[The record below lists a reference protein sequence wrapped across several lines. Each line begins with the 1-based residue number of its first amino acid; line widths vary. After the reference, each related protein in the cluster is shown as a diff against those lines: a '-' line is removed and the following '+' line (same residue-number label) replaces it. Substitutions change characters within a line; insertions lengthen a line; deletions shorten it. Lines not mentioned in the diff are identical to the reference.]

1 MMETQAQDDLICFLK
16 DKKSIEVFETVI
28 PRLGE
33 LKYKIISG
41 SIEDAIQ
48 YFEANLYSR
57 AIIVD
62 CEGTELITSQVE
74 RLLGICGPDLKLI
87 VIGNKND
94 VGVFRDLIKLNVYDY
109 LVKPLNGDVLNRSLS
124 GIFRGEEKKPRSG
137 KIVAFMGATG
147 GVGTTTL
154 ATSIAHV
161 LANEYSKKV
170 ILVDAD
176 LLFGCIG
183 VILDLKPSHALREV
197 LDSGDRFDPDT
208 LEGLLGV
215 YGQNLKVFN
224 SEEPLFEY
232 FAADDIQFTDNFEW
246 LLNVLATKYHYII
259 FDIPRNLTPLWRLV
273 NRKAD
278 SVNVLTPISVV
289 GLRDTVR
296 ILGVLGEDKA
306 EASMNVIV
314 SRYPTSV
321 ISLSQ
326 FEQALA
332 KPVAAYVPYN
342 DMASEAINLGKPLA
356 EISENY
362 RQNLQGLIEMI
373 SGTAV
378 LQKNQPQKS
387 LWTQIRQYLQL
398 GG

>member
-1 MMETQAQDDLICFLK
+1 METQAQDDLICFLK
-16 DKKSIEVFETVI
+16 DKKSVEIFETVL

-33 LKYKIISG
+33 LKYKILTG
-41 SIEDAIQ
+41 GIEDAIP
-48 YFEANLYSR
+48 YFESNLYSR
-57 AIIVD
+57 AIVVD

-87 VIGNKND
+87 VVGNKND

-137 KIVAFMGATG
+137 KIVAFIGATG

-154 ATSIAHV
+154 ATSVAHI

-197 LDSGDRFDPDT
+197 LDSGDRFDSDA
-208 LEGLLGV
+208 LEGLLGI

-232 FAADDIQFTDNFEW
+232 FAADDIQFMDNFEW
-246 LLNVLATKYHYII
+246 LLNILATKYHYII
-259 FDIPRNLTPLWRLV
+259 FDIPRSFTPIWRLV

-296 ILGVLGEDKA
+296 ILGVLGEDKV
-306 EASMNVIV
+306 EASANVIL
-314 SRYPTSV
+314 SRYPASV
-321 ISLSQ
+321 IPVGQ
-326 FEQALA
+326 FEQSLA
-332 KPVAAYVPYN
+332 KTVVAHIPHS

-356 EISENY
+356 EISESY
-362 RQNLQGLIEMI
+362 RQSLQGLIETV
-373 SGTAV
+373 SGTTV
-378 LQKNQPQKS
+378 LLKNQPQKS
-387 LWTQIRQYLQL
+387 LWTQIRHYLSL